1 MVYSNKFVMCVLV
14 NNQIQKELNNGTV
27 PIPFGVEY
35 TLRFRNKNSRRAV
48 VKFYIDGEDV
58 SGNGYIIPANSHID
72 IKRYSNKDE
81 SFRFVPLDSPEAI
94 DQGKNGPN
102 SDKTKGLIEA
112 KFYLEKQCDF
122 NFKNNKNDNYYW
134 NYFTNS
140 THPYNMT
147 LCSHDSYTNCTST
160 TFSESKPYTVTYNKD
175 TISLSS
181 KDVDKINLSLN
192 DGVTVPG
199 GFTGQTF
206 SNTYINIEEDYATLK
221 LFLQGIENNN
231 FNKADEYEL
240 IKKQNQDL
248 KNQIKIEQEKLRL
261 KELIEE
267 NKKLK
272 EELERLRTKPSL

>member
-58 SGNGYIIPANSHID
+58 SGNGYIIPGNSHID

-81 SFRFVPLDSPEAI
+81 SFRFVPLDSQEAI

-102 SDKTKGLIEA
+102 LDKVKGLIEA
-112 KFYLEKQCDF
+112 KFYLEKQCY
-122 NFKNNKNDNYYW
+122 FKNNKNDNYYW
-134 NYFTNS
+134 NYLNGAPS
-140 THPYNMT
+140 T
-147 LCSHDSYTNCTST
+147 LCDYKYTST
-160 TFSESKPYTVTYNKD
+160 TFSESKPYTITYNKD

-181 KDVDKINLSLN
+181 NDINKINIALN
-192 DGVTVPG
+192 DGATVPG
-199 GFTGQTF
+199 SSTGQFF
-206 SNTYINIEEDYATLK
+206 SNVYIDIEEDYVKLK
-221 LFLQGIENNN
+221 LFLQGIEENYNNKIN
-231 FNKADEYEL
+231 EYEL

-248 KNQIKIEQEKLRL
+248 KNQIKEEQEKLKL

-272 EELERLRTKPSL
+272 EELEKLRSRQNPHVE